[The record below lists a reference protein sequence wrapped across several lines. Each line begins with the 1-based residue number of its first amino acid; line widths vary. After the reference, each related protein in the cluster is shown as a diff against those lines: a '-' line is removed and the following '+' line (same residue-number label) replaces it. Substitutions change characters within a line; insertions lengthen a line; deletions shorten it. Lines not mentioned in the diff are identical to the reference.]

1 MKRLFSIVVLAVLS
15 SYAFA
20 QNKIFVKDGVAIN
33 GYDAVA
39 YFTEGKPVKGNES
52 FSLKSD
58 NSTWLFSSKENL
70 EKFKN
75 DQDKYKPQFGGFC
88 AFGMSRGYTAPTEP
102 DAFTIVNDK
111 LYLNYNLQ
119 VKEEWSKDRDNLI
132 KKADENW
139 VGLKNK

>member
-1 MKRLFSIVVLAVLS
+1 MKKLSSIVVFVALS
-15 SYAFA
+15 SCIFA
-20 QNKIFVKDGVAIN
+20 QSKIFVTDGVAIN

-39 YFTEGKPVKGNES
+39 YFTEGKPVKGNEN

-75 DQDKYKPQFGGFC
+75 DQAKYTPQFGGFC

-102 DAFTIVNDK
+102 SAFTIVNDK

-132 KKADENW
+132 NKAEKNW
-139 VGLKNK
+139 TDLKSR